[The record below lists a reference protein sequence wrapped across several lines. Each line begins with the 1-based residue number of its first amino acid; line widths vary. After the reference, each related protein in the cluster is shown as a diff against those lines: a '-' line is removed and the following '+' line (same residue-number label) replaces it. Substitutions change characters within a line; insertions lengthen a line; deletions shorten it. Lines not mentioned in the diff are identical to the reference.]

1 MNENHKL
8 QTTGELADF
17 LQTLPRNTR
26 ILISGSITDKT
37 PTLAESLIYDP
48 SQKLLTFWSD
58 VFTLD

>member
-1 MNENHKL
+1 MNENNKL

>member
-48 SQKLLTFWSD
+48 SHKLLTFWSD